1 MNNLNDNKITPNQ
14 QSVENPTQKVTDNQV
29 LKPVDKLS
37 LEKPIEK
44 TIINSAKEVTSE
56 KQNKLYFF
64 VIIIV
69 CILIL
74 IGASYLGRNIRNSK
88 NKVGN
93 ELINN
98 EISSDYDLDGN
109 ICHDRA
115 NYFIVTR
122 ADLSGDAG
130 DDILIKHKTSEDKN
144 IECQYKVAEGDF
156 ELLNN
161 RSEGFDLYS
170 HNQFFSYIKD
180 NFLVLNE
187 GTGTNRTVRVFDLE
201 KQQDVF
207 SDNYHGELD
216 LQDSTLIYWRVTKD
230 IPNQENCSKI
240 NEYKKNGMGAQ
251 IETKVFL
258 NLTDL
263 IKEEFKEFRCLQSE

>member
-263 IKEEFKEFRCLQSE
+263 TKEEFKEFRCLQSE